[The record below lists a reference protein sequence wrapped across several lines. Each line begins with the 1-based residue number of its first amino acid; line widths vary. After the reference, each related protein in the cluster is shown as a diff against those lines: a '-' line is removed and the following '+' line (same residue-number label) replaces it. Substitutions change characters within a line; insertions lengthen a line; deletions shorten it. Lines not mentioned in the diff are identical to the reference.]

1 MLLSLCTH
9 SVCVFFFLCFT
20 AGLPL
25 WVPNKLSAETTI
37 RSTCQRTTNTET
49 QSTLAYTTLCTFTP
63 LFVLFVFCFCF
74 VSYSRS
80 VSVRSKI
87 SLTRQNMSHNIEHV
101 GHWEGLEMWLSVTTD
116 SILPKAAEALQHQTQ
131 KQLDD
136 SIASIMGQDPS
147 QNYSHKELA
156 KITGSLS
163 HILIA
168 TLKLSDK
175 HAAQRQ
181 QELTSAQRRI
191 EQLER
196 EAQVQQEGTD
206 EVEQDTEEETNRLKE
221 TLEATSHEMQQ
232 LQEDFADRADKLQ
245 YAEKLLEKAK
255 TDFRDKNSRI
265 KALEVHLA
273 ESRNEI
279 SRLTRQLDYVTEESE
294 SLQEELRHAYALR
307 REPSSTGRAPT
318 APPSSRTGSTVHRPT
333 REPKIEGMVL
343 KHSPAPSE
351 ERYITTEPKESA
363 AASRRS
369 VHGLDLK
376 DLDKLARNIGKF
388 NPSLPN
394 SQNVQAYL
402 QDIDF
407 HLEMR
412 PNVTDKDKLYLLR
425 TTSSPEVRSFLD
437 RQPVNTKT
445 DYQRLQKALIK
456 EFADPES
463 DQGLVAAL
471 ETRQGRHDTP
481 QAYYSR
487 LRQAYFGT
495 RNESDMEEELNFK
508 TLFLRNLHPGISH
521 HLGVLAC
528 PRTMNIQQLRDL
540 VQKAYGKQKMA
551 SEKSAK
557 TPAVLDFN
565 TQHQELALEGTQ
577 RQDGAKP
584 PHREWNA
591 PPSNRERD
599 SHAGT
604 RPKQRYD
611 RWDGPRGRQ
620 HSPGRH
626 WDKSWEQARPQ
637 ERQWERSRNP
647 REQHSWESN
656 GNSNGMRQTHPKA
669 TSPRNR
675 RRNSPRFQ
683 SDQAPTESI
692 QERKTP
698 PHFDSQKMMEMMM
711 KEFFQRKEEDKK
723 WEKKG
728 NPDSAWL
735 ADGRE
740 SSDKTN
746 ESATGNSTASPQS
759 PSTINTLT
767 SDGHEAPPENPATK
781 LNTNSAPNTPNSSS
795 GQQTPAVENP
805 QVPESAVLVICHSSE
820 ERQVS
825 PDILNISSQTPVPQ
839 LLGDLIEKGIARKF
853 YLSII
858 IERHIRVEALL
869 DTGAD
874 ITLMSTELLKEVQEL
889 TKRTNGT
896 LKLQRCELNVQAYSH
911 TGLQLKHVAPIHLT
925 VGPMD
930 FVHPVYV
937 STLNTYPLLI
947 GKDLLNRFEPLIDFK
962 HLKIWTQVRE
972 PLPYKS
978 LDSNESQ
985 CQVTDTTPKSLTDE
999 AVTEPRSGP
1008 STNANDPLLCSLH
1021 EPEPNTGLLQIMT
1034 AIEVHGTSVSEAALA
1049 LWAENSAISLKLF
1062 KTLKQSCQSLPHVT
1076 KHSRYP
1082 LSPWSTTMA
1091 TSKIICALDIRWN
1104 NRQLSHYFLVIPD
1117 LPHDI
1122 YIGADIMVRL
1132 NAHIDTVNNIIWA
1145 PLSHQLTTSVNLKN
1159 LQSGQ
1164 TMPDACAMI
1173 TEQGATIP
1181 AYSKSVSVRLNMRP
1195 GQTLNSKLS
1204 FFQPSRTCLKLGLTL
1219 EATPLIEVSSRAI
1232 YVLFNNCMAQ
1242 DIHVPKASHLG
1253 WLINQAFHDFEL
1265 MVPVIGPIPA
1275 QLMSDGYNDTITFT
1289 KPHEVIAITSILP
1302 VSRESVCRSELM
1314 DDTYLTVYA
1323 VSTQPATEP
1332 PTQVTSGTQSPFNDL
1347 TAEEPYAGFNTQM
1360 QQILSDA
1367 DALHNEVERQ
1377 GLKEVLLKYKDSFA
1391 KDALDCGLTNIHTVR
1406 IPTNPNAP
1414 PTFVRQYK
1422 IPIASYEP
1430 VQEIV
1435 DSMLEKGVIRP
1446 CNSTYSAPIWPVLKP
1461 NGKWRP
1467 TIDYRKLNQQVPLSR
1482 WPMTQLDQEIPKI
1495 KGSTILSTLDVAS
1508 GFWTIPVHP
1517 DDQHKL
1523 AFTFGNRQY
1532 TFTRCPFGYANSPA
1546 EFNIFLNKACPDARV
1561 RGNLVY
1567 VDDVLMKSSSVE
1579 DHLKE
1584 IDHVLNQLTTAGAKI
1599 ALHKW
1604 QWCKTKVNY
1613 VGLLVGRNGIE
1624 PQSNRAQAIQNIKTP
1639 TNVSELRSFLGVC
1652 NYSRQFIENY
1662 ADIARPLTSLLKKDE
1677 PFVWTKAQDTAM
1689 SQLKQCLRSAPCRA
1703 YPDPGKEFYLD
1714 AGFSDQCLSAG
1725 LYQLHDKDKRVVA
1738 YASKTLLPPECKY
1751 SHCEKALLCTVW
1763 GIQRFSNYI
1772 GAQKVIIETCHQ
1784 PVTFLNSQRIRDG
1797 VVTNARIATWLMTLQ
1812 GQDVEARYA
1821 QNYKSS
1827 LGNGLAA
1834 CQNCS
1839 TDTLDTSAEPKEL
1852 PRPQTTNHRYFEEN
1866 VCTGMP
1872 TAYVDGCSYNRE
1884 GKLQAGAG
1892 VVWLNNDPC
1901 PPQQLKLGPQSSQ
1914 YAEIAAILITLQVAA
1929 THKIRELLICTDSNY
1944 ARLSFICHLTG
1955 WKRNGFKTANNK
1967 PVKHQ
1972 ELFQASDAIVT
1983 EHDMVVYWKK
1993 VRGHSRQPGQ
2003 DKDLNDQTD
2012 ALAKAGALQGESW
2025 TFHALPPH
2033 PTVAAVTR
2041 RQSATSGHTPA
2052 SSHISLSPQFA
2063 AEDLLT
2069 LQHTDSAIQSIVAHL
2084 SDPLENPI
2092 STSDLQTSS
2101 ELRTLHSIKHM
2112 LHLRDGVLTY
2122 VPEPSTAPRL
2132 VVPHGQRGM
2141 MLTHAHDAPCA
2152 GHHGVKATYETLK
2165 QVAYWPGMQQDVAEY
2180 VKGCLVCC
2188 QFQPASPNHRAPLQR
2203 KGMTFPWSDLQIDW
2217 VGPLPRSTRGNK
2229 YFLTVICEFT
2239 KWIECL
2245 PAPNDTAETTA
2256 CLLMNHIFSRFGLP
2270 LRVNSDRGTHF
2281 TAEIM
2286 QNVWKLLGIQ
2296 AKLHISHHPISS
2308 GQVERAN
2315 RTVVSM
2321 LKKYVA
2327 TNQKDWDVKLP
2338 LVLMAAR
2345 ATPHQSTGIPP
2356 FTMMT
2361 GRNMTLPLHLLY
2373 QPGDLNLVT
2382 AYNTHQY
2389 LEELHQHLRTTFA
2402 FAQQQLQRS
2411 AEGRKAYYDQKASH
2425 HELNVGDQVWYYS
2438 FARPRPNAPHH
2449 LSKKFLPHWTGPHEI
2464 VDKLSPVAYRIKIRQ
2479 GRSEPVF
2486 RWVHRNQIKRPLGS
2500 SRHGKGEDQTHWHRP
2515 ICTTRTICTTQAL
2528 VLIC

>member
-1 MLLSLCTH
+1 
-9 SVCVFFFLCFT
+9 
-20 AGLPL
+20 
-25 WVPNKLSAETTI
+25 
-37 RSTCQRTTNTET
+37 
-49 QSTLAYTTLCTFTP
+49 
-63 LFVLFVFCFCF
+63 
-74 VSYSRS
+74 
-80 VSVRSKI
+80 
-87 SLTRQNMSHNIEHV
+87 MSHETEHV

-131 KQLDD
+131 NQLDD
-136 SIASIMGQDPS
+136 SIASIMRQDPS

-206 EVEQDTEEETNRLKE
+206 EVEQGADAEINRLKE

-294 SLQEELRHAYALR
+294 GLQEELRHAYALR

-318 APPSSRTGSTVHRPT
+318 APPLSRTGSPVHRPT
-333 REPKIEGMVL
+333 REPTIEGMVL

-647 REQHSWESN
+647 REKRSWESN
-656 GNSNGMRQTHPKA
+656 GNSNGKRQTHPKA

-723 WEKKG
+723 WENKG

-825 PDILNISSQTPVPQ
+825 PDILNISTQTPVPQ

-985 CQVTDTTPKSLTDE
+985 CQVTDTTPKSMTDE

-1242 DIHVPKASHLG
+1242 DIHVPQASHLG

-1347 TAEEPYAGFNTQM
+1347 TAEEPYAGFNTQI

-1391 KDALDCGLTNIHTVR
+1391 KDSLDCGLTDIHTVR

-1599 ALHKW
+1599 ALHKG

-1689 SQLKQCLRSAPCRA
+1689 SQLKQCLRSAPCLA

-1812 GQDVEARYA
+1812 GRDVEARYA

-2041 RQSATSGHTPA
+2041 RQSATRGHTPA

-2069 LQHTDSAIQSIVAHL
+2069 LQHTDSAIRSIVAHL

-2101 ELRTLHSIKHM
+2101 DLRTLHSIKHM

-2188 QFQPASPNHRAPLQR
+2188 QFQPANPNHRAPLQR

-2479 GRSEPVF
+2479 GRSEPVL

-2515 ICTTRTICTTQAL
+2515 ICITRTICTTQAL